1 MDASLVLGNCCS
13 QCKIR
18 SRLCLEYP
26 ISDLFDVFVPP
37 AFDFP
42 TPYSNSGLPLLSAF
56 HLDALFHGWM
66 TTTPSAIKHAA
77 VPLLQPLMGA
87 SLGKCSSQ
95 FIMFSVLSSSG
106 HRWFLV
112 SPGPF
117 YSPWS
122 LQLNLYYSAPQLF
135 FNQLRSPAPCYCA
148 SGPQIPSFFMGP
160 SQVCFPAPD
169 PRSFTPVGLALCQSC
184 SLGHCFLAFRQYFL
198 QSVL

>member
-1 MDASLVLGNCCS
+1 
-13 QCKIR
+13 
-18 SRLCLEYP
+18 
-26 ISDLFDVFVPP
+26 
-37 AFDFP
+37 
-42 TPYSNSGLPLLSAF
+42 
-56 HLDALFHGWM
+56 M

-87 SLGKCSSQ
+87 SLCCAGRQWYVCMYIVLPVDSGWRCPPYIHVRIRFRLSPNTLGKCSSQ

-122 LQLNLYYSAPQLF
+122 LQLNLYYSAPRLF
-135 FNQLRSPAPCYCA
+135 FSQLRSPAPCYYA
-148 SGPQIPSFFMGP
+148 SGPQIPLFFMGP
-160 SQVCFPAPD
+160 SQVCFSAPD
-169 PRSFTPVGLALCQSC
+169 PRPFTPVGLTLCQSR

-198 QSVL
+198 P